1 MLKPFY
7 KSPNHDFNL
16 LHGDT
21 FDLLPQF
28 DFKFDMI
35 FADPPYFL
43 SSGGISVQSGKVVCV
58 DKGDWDKSMSQED
71 INAFNLRWLSLCRD
85 KLKDKG
91 TIWISGT
98 YHNIF
103 SVANCLTQLGYKILN
118 VITWAK
124 TNPPPNIS
132 CRYFTYSTEF
142 IIWARKCEKVPHYYN
157 YELMKKIN
165 GDTQMT
171 DVWRLPAIATW
182 EKSCGKHPTQ
192 KPLGLLSRII
202 MASTEPGDWIL
213 DPFAGSST
221 TGIAAN
227 LLGRRFLGIE
237 REEEFAAMAKARREE
252 IEDIRTF
259 TKYKRKISD
268 IVKAED
274 TQMCM
279 PICESQD
286 FFDLPFLADDT
297 NIGNNDVLMYST
309 NKLSRKKTESMG
321 KLAIGIKADTWS
333 TSLIANIGYIM
344 FHYWKNDEATPYRIT
359 RAPRIVKKQDIPDGY
374 LLRMYANANQFLLIE
389 YDASQPADIGPYD
402 IMKVQRKGKIR
413 YLPFV
418 TTLDSI
424 LYIR

>member
-7 KSPNHDFNL
+7 KSSNHDFNL

-21 FDLLPQF
+21 FELLPQF
-28 DFKFDMI
+28 NFKFDMI

-58 DKGDWDKSMSQED
+58 DKGDWDKSMSQDD
-71 INAFNLRWLSLCRD
+71 INAFNLKWLSLCRE
-85 KLKDKG
+85 KLKDNG

-142 IIWARKCEKVPHYYN
+142 VIWARKKEKVAHYYN
-157 YELMKKIN
+157 YELMKHIN

-171 DVWRLPAIATW
+171 DVWRLPAIAPW
-182 EKSCGKHPTQ
+182 EKKCTKHPTQ

-202 MASTEPGDWIL
+202 MASTEPGAWVL

-237 REEEFAAMAKARREE
+237 QDEEFAKISKARREE
-252 IEDIRTF
+252 IEDIKTF
-259 TKYKRKISD
+259 ATYKRKIPD

-274 TQMCM
+274 TQKDCFACHED
-279 PICESQD
+279 IVER
-286 FFDLPFLADDT
+286 LPFLDDMPIT
-297 NIGNNDVLMYST
+297 KNDDVLMFSANMRT
-309 NKLSRKKTESMG
+309 RKKTEAVG
-321 KLAIGIKADTWS
+321 KLAIGIKDGIWNNS
-333 TSLIANIGYIM
+333 FIDNIGYIM
-344 FHYWKNDEATPYRIT
+344 FHYWKNDNATPYRVT
-359 RAPRIVKKQDIPDGY
+359 NSPRIVKKQDIPDGY
-374 LLRMYANANQFLLIE
+374 LLRMDANAKQFLLIE
-389 YDASQPADIGPYD
+389 YDPSKPANIGKFD
-402 IMKVQRKGKIR
+402 IMKVQRKGHGR
-413 YLPFV
+413 YMPFV
-418 TTLDSI
+418 TSLDKII
-424 LYIR
+424 L